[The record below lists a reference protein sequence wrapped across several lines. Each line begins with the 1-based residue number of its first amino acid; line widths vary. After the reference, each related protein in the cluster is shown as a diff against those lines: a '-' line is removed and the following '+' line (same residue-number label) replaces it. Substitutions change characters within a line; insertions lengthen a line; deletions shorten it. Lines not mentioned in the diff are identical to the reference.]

1 VEIVAYPGA
10 FHGFDAPDMA
20 VRVRHNIAGTRS
32 GTATVGTD
40 PTARADAIQRVPA
53 YLAARLGP

>member
-1 VEIVAYPGA
+1 
-10 FHGFDAPDMA
+10 MA